1 MQGFEIKAVL
11 WFMGSRETLLARVL
25 KRAKTSGR
33 VDDTED
39 IFGKRY
45 QGFLDE
51 SKDIIHFSKQKNM
64 LFQVAIKHQ
73 SVLKTAVAN
82 FVLF

>member
-51 SKDIIHFSKQKNM
+51 SKDIIHFSKQKGM
-64 LFQVAIKHQ
+64 LFQVVIKHQ
-73 SVLKTAVAN
+73 SVVK
-82 FVLF
+82 